1 MSYSASAAKGETILP
16 EGEFIYSRTDLKG
29 IILEANEAFCRV
41 SDYTQEQMVG
51 KPHSLVRHP
60 DMPAEAFADM
70 WRDLKNGRPWR
81 GLVKNKRRDGGHYW
95 VVANASPV
103 RENGV
108 VVGYQSVRGRP
119 SRTEVAAA
127 DAVYRRIRNG
137 DKSIY
142 IDHGRVVTKQAAW
155 VNAVT
160 SLRFQ
165 MAMCGVLAL
174 LPSLLLM
181 GEVLADWMI
190 PSAAALSI
198 SAVVAVLSLYF
209 LFIFLPRTLS
219 DLGLVNDALENVLA
233 TGDLKPRFDLP
244 RRDALGVL
252 SRRADKVLSSLQA
265 TLQGMSNVS
274 EHVAYSTAQV
284 SAGVQH
290 IHEAAK
296 AQSEAT
302 SSAAAAIEQIT
313 HSIAEVAGHAQSTYQ
328 TAEQTGKTSREGVS
342 ITHQACATIES
353 LSQSVRESAERVES
367 LGRRSED
374 ISRIAGSIREIADQ
388 TNLLALNAAIEA
400 ARAGESGRGFA
411 VVADEVRKLAERTA
425 RATEE
430 ISGMI
435 RSIQDD
441 TSFAVAGMRAGA
453 TQVNESVALVN
464 QAEVALRRIDGE
476 MAATVEMIAGITRE
490 TIEQQGAIAQLAQ
503 NVDKMASMTEQ
514 SVSVVD
520 QSNAMVMHLES
531 SVGRM
536 NKAVKQYGI

>member
-1 MSYSASAAKGETILP
+1 M
-16 EGEFIYSRTDLKG
+16 
-29 IILEANEAFCRV
+29 
-41 SDYTQEQMVG
+41 
-51 KPHSLVRHP
+51 
-60 DMPAEAFADM
+60 
-70 WRDLKNGRPWR
+70 
-81 GLVKNKRRDGGHYW
+81 
-95 VVANASPV
+95 
-103 RENGV
+103 
-108 VVGYQSVRGRP
+108 
-119 SRTEVAAA
+119 
-127 DAVYRRIRNG
+127 
-137 DKSIY
+137 
-142 IDHGRVVTKQAAW
+142 
-155 VNAVT
+155 
-160 SLRFQ
+160 
-165 MAMCGVLAL
+165 
-174 LPSLLLM
+174 
-181 GEVLADWMI
+181 
-190 PSAAALSI
+190 
-198 SAVVAVLSLYF
+198 
-209 LFIFLPRTLS
+209 
-219 DLGLVNDALENVLA
+219 NDALENVLA

-244 RRDALGVL
+244 RRDALGAL

-296 AQSEAT
+296 AQSEVT

-313 HSIAEVAGHAQSTYQ
+313 HSIAEVAGHAQATYQ

>member
-174 LPSLLLM
+174 LPALLLM
-181 GEVLADWMI
+181 GEVLAGRMI

-198 SAVVAVLSLYF
+198 SVVVAVLSLYF

-219 DLGLVNDALENVLA
+219 DPGE
-233 TGDLKPRFDLP
+233 RC
-244 RRDALGVL
+244 
-252 SRRADKVLSSLQA
+252 
-265 TLQGMSNVS
+265 
-274 EHVAYSTAQV
+274 
-284 SAGVQH
+284 
-290 IHEAAK
+290 
-296 AQSEAT
+296 
-302 SSAAAAIEQIT
+302 
-313 HSIAEVAGHAQSTYQ
+313 
-328 TAEQTGKTSREGVS
+328 TGK
-342 ITHQACATIES
+342 CA
-353 LSQSVRESAERVES
+353 
-367 LGRRSED
+367 GDRRS
-374 ISRIAGSIREIADQ
+374 
-388 TNLLALNAAIEA
+388 
-400 ARAGESGRGFA
+400 
-411 VVADEVRKLAERTA
+411 
-425 RATEE
+425 
-430 ISGMI
+430 
-435 RSIQDD
+435 
-441 TSFAVAGMRAGA
+441 
-453 TQVNESVALVN
+453 
-464 QAEVALRRIDGE
+464 
-476 MAATVEMIAGITRE
+476 
-490 TIEQQGAIAQLAQ
+490 
-503 NVDKMASMTEQ
+503 
-514 SVSVVD
+514 
-520 QSNAMVMHLES
+520 
-531 SVGRM
+531 
-536 NKAVKQYGI
+536 